1 MLQSWQ
7 PEPEESMP
15 AEVQVE
21 RPVTP
26 PNQAEVLA
34 KTSEALQSLFFGVD
48 TSPRRT
54 VEKAF
59 VPAAA
64 AAAKSPKSQSLPRFG
79 SPKSQTSETAPM
91 QSPKPAYPASDH
103 RADSLLR
110 LLQQSAMKAAQSA
123 SPSAQLPSGNA
134 KDLLEALLPES
145 QRNSIITSTQPS
157 TIQARSP
164 ATLIPSAPGSDLRN
178 SHNTVAVSPV
188 YPVHIDQ
195 LTLGQPNLQRAS
207 LPAPVPY
214 TEDEREEARHAILAS
229 LASQLGTGP
238 TPPSPEGSGSEYGSR
253 EGEDDEPDLDCASP
267 VQDLVEIFRTQLL
280 EDGQNRQMGE
290 LKMTNAVMRDLEER
304 HAVKR
309 AREEQL
315 VNEARA
321 RMGLQQTYQHTL
333 SQSRSQILQ
342 VLQGAGQPQL
352 TNGSS
357 PSRQVQQEAMPV
369 LQQQSALLGLLNT
382 AQPVVPSAT
391 ETLSPPDTAHTLLRS
406 SHGSRQSPT
415 DLLRASQTS
424 RHNAPPSPAGPRSPN
439 IPPSSNGNAD
449 KSATLLGLLQA
460 KSQPSLRPR
469 EPVQDPRQYIPQD
482 QPILPDTF
490 ANGVRRQEFH
500 NFVSQDQQLAEMENR
515 LRRESAAAAHVQMQ
529 QQNSQIRHVRSLA
542 ALLQHGASMPTA
554 LPDFSRPQ
562 QLPQP
567 YAANGAYNA
576 SAQPAQAQSNDLLKL
591 FAAAQN
597 PLVRGA

>member
-1 MLQSWQ
+1 
-7 PEPEESMP
+7 MP
-15 AEVQVE
+15 AEVLVE

-145 QRNSIITSTQPS
+145 QRNSIITSTQSS

-164 ATLIPSAPGSDLRN
+164 ATLMPSAPGSDLRN
-178 SHNTVAVSPV
+178 SHNAVAVSPV

-229 LASQLGTGP
+229 LASQLWTGP
-238 TPPSPEGSGSEYGSR
+238 TPPSPEGSGSEYDSR
-253 EGEDDEPDLDCASP
+253 EGEEDDEPDLDCASP

-280 EDGQNRQMGE
+280 EDGRNRQMGE

-321 RMGLQQTYQHTL
+321 RMGLQQTNQHTL

-342 VLQGAGQPQL
+342 VLQSAGQPQL

-357 PSRQVQQEAMPV
+357 ASRQVQQEAMPA

-382 AQPVVPSAT
+382 AQPVVSAAT
-391 ETLSPPDTAHTLLRS
+391 ETLSPPDTAQTLLRS

-482 QPILPDTF
+482 QPVLPNTF
-490 ANGVRRQEFH
+490 ANGIRRQEFH
-500 NFVSQDQQLAEMENR
+500 DFVSQDQQLADMENQ
-515 LRRESAAAAHVQMQ
+515 LRRESTQAAQTQMQ
-529 QQNSQIRHVRSLA
+529 QQTSQIRHVQSLA
-542 ALLQHGASMPTA
+542 ALLQHSGPTPNA

-562 QLPQP
+562 QLPQS

-576 SAQPAQAQSNDLLKL
+576 SAQPAQAQPNDLLKL

-597 PLVRGA
+597 PLLRGA